1 MEDGLDVPEVSS
13 GLNIFFFF
21 FLSYLPTGELRGN
34 YFHDKEIFHRFFF
47 FFNREPSQNSRA
59 GYLLNDKVGF
69 PRREWQVEVNS
80 GWILLAKDLSEIV
93 SLN

>member
-13 GLNIFFFF
+13 GLNIF
-21 FLSYLPTGELRGN
+21 
-34 YFHDKEIFHRFFF
+34 FFF